1 MESAH
6 KPKHTLNELS
16 TQLRAR
22 LPISTIG
29 EIEVLENTDSTNAA
43 LMQRPFSHHPNPSAM
58 LWALRQTS
66 GRGRRGRVWQS
77 HPEHAL
83 TFSICFE
90 SEVRDRSKLASLSPA
105 AGLALA
111 RELSRIAPGI
121 QVKWPNDL
129 WRGGKKIAGVLLEA
143 TQRGRIQRVVIGIG
157 INLFW
162 PHHEALQ
169 APALGV
175 DSSALRPQE
184 PGGMFEQP
192 ASLEGKLNILG
203 VCAKTMA
210 ELYRQAQDATH
221 PSAAWFSD
229 WHRFDALA
237 DQQVYL
243 YQDQQLIANGVNAG
257 VDIDGAFLLNPRTA
271 ISGHSEQSLGSPAL
285 QRFEIG
291 EVSLRAAGLPGSVS
305 RNPVKIVP

>member
-1 MESAH
+1 MESAQQ
-6 KPKHTLNELS
+6 PNLRLTDLS

-22 LPISTIG
+22 LPITTIG
-29 EIEVLENTDSTNAA
+29 EIEVLDNMGSTNAA
-43 LMQRPFSHHPNPSAM
+43 LMQRPFSHQPNPSAM

-66 GRGRRGRVWQS
+66 GRGRRGRHWQS
-77 HPEHAL
+77 HPEHSL
-83 TFSICFE
+83 TFSMSFE
-90 SEVRDRSKLASLSPA
+90 SAVREHSKLVSLSPA

-111 RELSRIAPGI
+111 RELSRISSGI
-121 QVKWPNDL
+121 KVKWPNDL
-129 WRGGKKIAGVLLEA
+129 WRSGRKIAGVLFEA

-162 PHHEALQ
+162 PKHEALQ
-169 APALGV
+169 ASAPDLN
-175 DSSALRPQE
+175 SSALRPQE

-192 ASLEGKLNILG
+192 ASLDQKLDVLS
-203 VCAKTMA
+203 VCAKSMA

-221 PSAAWFSD
+221 RSATWFSD
-229 WHRFDALA
+229 WYGFDALA

-257 VDIDGAFLLNPRTA
+257 VDIDGAFLLKPATA
-271 ISGHSEQSLGSPAL
+271 DSEQRLGSQAS

-291 EVSLRAAGLPGSVS
+291 EVSLRAAGSPGSVLG
-305 RNPVKIVP
+305 NPVKIVP

>member
-1 MESAH
+1 MESLH
-6 KPKHTLNELS
+6 KSRPTLEELA

-22 LPISTIG
+22 LPITTIG
-29 EIEVLENTDSTNAA
+29 EIEVLENTGSTNAA
-43 LMQRPFSHHPNPSAM
+43 LMQRAFSHHPNPSAM
-58 LWALRQTS
+58 LWALRQTT
-66 GRGRRGRVWQS
+66 GRGRRGRVWKS

-83 TFSICFE
+83 TFSMSFE
-90 SEVRDRSKLASLSPA
+90 TEVREHSKLASLSPA

-111 RELSRIAPGI
+111 RELSRISPGI

-129 WRGGKKIAGVLLEA
+129 WRSGRKIAGVLFEA
-143 TQRGRIQRVVIGIG
+143 TQRGRIQRIVIGIG

-162 PHHEALQ
+162 PEHETLQ
-169 APALGV
+169 APALDV
-175 DSSALRPQE
+175 DSSALTPQE

-192 ASLEGKLNILG
+192 ASLDQKLVILS

-221 PSAAWFSD
+221 QSAAWFSD
-229 WHRFDALA
+229 WYGFDALA

-257 VDIDGAFLLNPRTA
+257 VDIDGAFLLNPTTRD
-271 ISGHSEQSLGSPAL
+271 SKQSLGSEAPK
-285 QRFEIG
+285 RFEIG
-291 EVSLRAAGLPGSVS
+291 EISLRAAGSPSSVS
-305 RNPVKIVP
+305 GNPVKIVP